1 MLKDLLKG
9 VLNCLSLKR
18 FFHVPKTEAAK
29 LHFPVSAKLVLFMN
43 TRKAGNVC
51 VQRVIEK
58 AVLCVISGIQV
69 EWDITLGREAYASL
83 SLSMLL
89 DITWGKERK
98 GFMVK

>member
-1 MLKDLLKG
+1 MC
-9 VLNCLSLKR
+9 VSSSLAGGW
-18 FFHVPKTEAAK
+18 T
-29 LHFPVSAKLVLFMN
+29 KLVLFMN